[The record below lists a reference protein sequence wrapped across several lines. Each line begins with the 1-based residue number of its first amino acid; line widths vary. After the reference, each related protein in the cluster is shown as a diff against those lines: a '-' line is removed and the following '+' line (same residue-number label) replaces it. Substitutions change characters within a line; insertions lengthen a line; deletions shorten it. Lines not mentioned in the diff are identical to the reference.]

1 MSYVQVLR
9 GAERVTDGRTVSEYP
24 RRSVLVVVVY
34 EIVVEFRTDEESAAG
49 VELQAG
55 PELSHEVR
63 AGRVVRAGNVV
74 ASVIIRIETS
84 ALGTDTGRQFRRQVL
99 GQLWNVDAVEIP
111 ENGTIGLIA
120 IVDRLAGLPGNFT
133 HHAEIL
139 SQKKVAANPLARMQG
154 LTHLSAHSRLQA
166 KRRSEQV
173 CHCKP
178 VMEQFDSVIKPS
190 LRIEMRTRS
199 PDVAYQYH
207 PWKS

>member
-1 MSYVQVLR
+1 MSYVQVLT

-34 EIVVEFRTDEESAAG
+34 EIVMEFRTDEESAAG

-120 IVDRLAGLPGNFT
+120 IVECLAGLPRDLS

-139 SQKKVAANPLARMQG
+139 SQKKVAADGWVRSSTQRCQRK
-154 LTHLSAHSRLQA
+154 LS
-166 KRRSEQV
+166 RRNGSGV
-173 CHCKP
+173 
-178 VMEQFDSVIKPS
+178 
-190 LRIEMRTRS
+190 
-199 PDVAYQYH
+199 
-207 PWKS
+207 